1 MNFTFPD
8 QANQK
13 RYLREIQ
20 LIDKQTHETFY
31 EKLKLIYLEIPK
43 FDKEEHELE
52 TRFDKW
58 VFVLKNLHRLQDR
71 PVKLQERIFEK
82 LFNEAEIAKL
92 NPEEMRSYQ
101 ESLKAYRDNQNTMDY
116 AVETAKKE
124 GRKEGIFEVA
134 KQLKKNGVSIDLI
147 ERSTGLT
154 KKDIERL

>member
-1 MNFTFPD
+1 MMAINSLIAIGIKDRSIFYSTFPIQSQAPKGKPWNFYLTAVYTIGILNFTFPD

-58 VFVLKNLHRLQDR
+58 V
-71 PVKLQERIFEK
+71 P
-82 LFNEAEIAKL
+82 A
-92 NPEEMRSYQ
+92 
-101 ESLKAYRDNQNTMDY
+101 
-116 AVETAKKE
+116 
-124 GRKEGIFEVA
+124 
-134 KQLKKNGVSIDLI
+134 
-147 ERSTGLT
+147 
-154 KKDIERL
+154 

>member
-1 MNFTFPD
+1 MGACLT
-8 QANQK
+8 AV
-13 RYLREIQ
+13 
-20 LIDKQTHETFY
+20 
-31 EKLKLIYLEIPK
+31 
-43 FDKEEHELE
+43 
-52 TRFDKW
+52 RFI
-58 VFVLKNLHRLQDR
+58 LKNLHRLQDR